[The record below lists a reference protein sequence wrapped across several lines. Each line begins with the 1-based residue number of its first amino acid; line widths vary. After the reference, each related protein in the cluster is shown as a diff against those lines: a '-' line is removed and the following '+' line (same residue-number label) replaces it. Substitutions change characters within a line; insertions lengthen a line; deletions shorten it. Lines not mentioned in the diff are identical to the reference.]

1 MPFEPLPPEPLSP
14 RPAPPRRRPVAHA
27 LSRLLRR
34 LGLVQRPAL
43 DDLSRRILLPSLPVS
58 DEEHA
63 RAHHHRAGQCL
74 ARQEDWNILAARVI
88 EADHRRWH
96 TPAGETVA
104 SLLAQGARADLVAAA
119 EDAIADGRAPDGA
132 GLDALEMVQA
142 EDPGCYPL
150 ALVVALA
157 HMDIGRAWR
166 ARAGDAQ
173 ARRRGEQ
180 AFLEHFA
187 RAEALLE
194 PFDPEARDAPSIAAA
209 QCALLAARPAPR
221 RRVADDYARLIA
233 LDPGA
238 PGPLRALGEALL
250 PERFGSFDELDLEA
264 RRAAVR
270 TAEIWREGGY
280 AWVWFDALTRDPA
293 GLAVVDPAFFCD
305 GLRAIAENRP
315 DQHVINQLAA
325 FCGLVMAPGTEKPR
339 LAPAQ
344 ERARRAIHA
353 CLDWLVAEHL
363 HELHPLVWTQA
374 LIGPGQSADLPPRR
388 MLVQRGRQAAL
399 HAIAAR
405 FADEIAEGQTLAFS
419 SAGMYRLST
428 P

>member
-1 MPFEPLPPEPLSP
+1 MRFDPLQTQPSSP
-14 RPAPPRRRPVAHA
+14 SAARPMGRSVRRAVR
-27 LSRLLRR
+27 RLLRR
-34 LGLVQRPAL
+34 LGLVPQPGL

-63 RAHHHRAGQCL
+63 RAHHLDTGQRL
-74 ARQEDWNILAARVI
+74 ARQEDWEILAARVI
-88 EADHRRWH
+88 EADGRRWH

-104 SLLAQGARADLVAAA
+104 SLLAQGARADLVTAA
-119 EDAIADGRAPDGA
+119 EDAIADGRAPDAA
-132 GLDALEMVQA
+132 GLAALEALLA

-166 ARAGDAQ
+166 AAPGEAQ
-173 ARRRGEQ
+173 AAHQGER

-233 LDPGA
+233 LDPAA

-250 PERFGSFDELDLEA
+250 PERFGSFDALDLEA
-264 RRAAVR
+264 RRAAAQTV
-270 TAEIWREGGY
+270 EVWREGGY
-280 AWVWFDALTRDPA
+280 AWVWFDALARNPA
-293 GLAVVDPAFFCD
+293 GLGVVDPLFFRD
-305 GLRAIAENRP
+305 GLRAIAATRP

-325 FCGLVMAPGTEKPR
+325 FCGLVMAPVTDKPR
-339 LAPAQ
+339 LSPAQ
-344 ERARRAIHA
+344 ERARRTIHA

-363 HELHPLVWTQA
+363 RELHPLVWTQA
-374 LIGPGQSADLPPRR
+374 LIGPDKGTDLPPRR

-399 HAIAAR
+399 RAIAAR

-419 SAGMYRLST
+419 SDGMYRLPT

>member
-1 MPFEPLPPEPLSP
+1 MRKP
-14 RPAPPRRRPVAHA
+14 PAPKRRPTLPV
-27 LSRLLRR
+27 LGRLLRR
-34 LGLVQRPAL
+34 LGLLRAPGP
-43 DDLSRRILLPSLPVS
+43 DDLGRRILLPSLSVS

-63 RAHHHRAGQCL
+63 RAHHLDTGQRL
-74 ARQEDWNILAARVI
+74 ARQEDWEILAARVI
-88 EADHRRWH
+88 EADHRRLH

-104 SLLAQGARADLVAAA
+104 SLLAQGARADLVTAA

-132 GLDALEMVQA
+132 GLAALEAVLA
-142 EDPGCYPL
+142 EDPDSYPL
-150 ALVVALA
+150 ALIVALA
-157 HMDIGRAWR
+157 HMEIGRAWR
-166 ARAGDAQ
+166 AGSDDA
-173 ARRRGEQ
+173 RTRHRGER

-209 QCALLAARPAPR
+209 RCALLAARPAPR

-264 RRAAVR
+264 RRASAQ

-280 AWVWFDALTRDPA
+280 AWVWLDALARDPA

-305 GLRAIAENRP
+305 GLRAIAARCP

-325 FCGLVMAPGTEKPR
+325 FCGLVMAPGTGQPR

-344 ERARRAIHA
+344 ERARRMIHA

-374 LIGPGQSADLPPRR
+374 LIGPGQPADLPPRR
-388 MLVQRGRQAAL
+388 MLMQRGRQAAL
-399 HAIAAR
+399 RAIAAR

-419 SAGMYRLST
+419 SAGMYRLPT